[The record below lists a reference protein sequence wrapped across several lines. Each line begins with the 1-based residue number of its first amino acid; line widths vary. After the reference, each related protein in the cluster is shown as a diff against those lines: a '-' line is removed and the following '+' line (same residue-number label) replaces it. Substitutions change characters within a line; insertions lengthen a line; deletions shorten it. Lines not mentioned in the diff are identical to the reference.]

1 VRGAGVPDD
10 SLHSLLRH
18 ATAKVFRFTFA
29 DGEEMLA
36 EVISSSHVDED
47 DTVILLRTAVSVAE
61 SGWQAQL
68 ADIRSVK
75 DARGHSKYERL

>member
-1 VRGAGVPDD
+1 VVPND

-18 ATAKVFRFTFA
+18 AEAKAFRFVFT

-47 DTVILLRTAVSVAE
+47 DTVILLRVGASVAE
-61 SGWQAQL
+61 SGWL
-68 ADIRSVK
+68 ARLPDIRSVK
-75 DARGHSKYERL
+75 DSCGHSLYERA